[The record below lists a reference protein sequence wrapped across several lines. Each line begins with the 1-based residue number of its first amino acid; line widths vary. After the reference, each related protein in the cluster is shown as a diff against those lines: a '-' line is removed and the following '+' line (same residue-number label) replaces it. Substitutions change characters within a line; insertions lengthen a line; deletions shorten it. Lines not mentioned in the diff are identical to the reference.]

1 MIRYK
6 YKIFVSRGEEIL
18 LIKEYLNIVKPMMET
33 VEGSSISWG
42 PKDKIGYL
50 DISTNVMIF
59 TIPSFMLTL
68 CFLRPAD
75 SIFSTVVA

>member
-18 LIKEYLNIVKPMMET
+18 LIKEHLNIVKPMMET
-33 VEGSSISWG
+33 VEGSRISWG

-50 DISTNVMIF
+50 DISTYVMIV
-59 TIPSFMLTL
+59 TIPSFLLTL
-68 CFLRPAD
+68 SFPCPAY

>member
-33 VEGSSISWG
+33 VEGSRISWG
-42 PKDKIGYL
+42 PKETSSQSSVDAI
-50 DISTNVMIF
+50 
-59 TIPSFMLTL
+59 
-68 CFLRPAD
+68 D
-75 SIFSTVVA
+75 S